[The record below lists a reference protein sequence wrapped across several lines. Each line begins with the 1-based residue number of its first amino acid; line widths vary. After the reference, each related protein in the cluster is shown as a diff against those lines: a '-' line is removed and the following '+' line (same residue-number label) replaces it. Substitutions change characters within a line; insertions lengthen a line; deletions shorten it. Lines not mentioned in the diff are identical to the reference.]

1 MKQWEKYIQKTKGE
15 KESIPSYDK
24 VLVSS
29 ELVLDNQG
37 QLQEINRLAGENSVS
52 TINVWEKEE
61 GIQVTYRI
69 TGNIGGCFNLANWRF
84 W

>member
-1 MKQWEKYIQKTKGE
+1 MKQWEKYVQKTKGE

-69 TGNIGGCFNLANWRF
+69 AGKFGEH
-84 W
+84 

>member
-24 VLVSS
+24 VMQSS

-37 QLQEINRLAGENSVS
+37 QLQEINRLAGENEVS
-52 TINVWEKEE
+52 WVYLRYVINL
-61 GIQVTYRI
+61 
-69 TGNIGGCFNLANWRF
+69 C
-84 W
+84 